1 MSSRCVVGAW
11 QVSSRCSV
19 AEVHL
24 SQQVGT
30 RQVGIRGQ
38 LGWVPMGRVRAG
50 MGLGSNG
57 AGVRLVRVAEL
68 GTGSDSPQWEPNTT
82 PITQWAELGLGQG
95 WGWG

>member
-1 MSSRCVVGAW
+1 M
-11 QVSSRCSV
+11 CSV
-19 AEVHL
+19 AGVHL

-57 AGVRLVRVAEL
+57 AGVHTLSVVGVYQVSSRCVVLLKCALSVL
-68 GTGSDSPQWEPNTT
+68 PS
-82 PITQWAELGLGQG
+82 
-95 WGWG
+95 